1 MSDVGIGGQRFRAL
15 DGWRGVCALLV
26 AAHHLDVPGTLY
38 WQPLIRNA
46 WLFVDFFFVLS
57 GFVIAHA
64 YGARLATATQLRGF
78 LLRRLGRLW
87 PLHVAML
94 FALVALEAMHLAIA
108 HIHPIAGEH
117 PAFRADR
124 SPAAILT
131 NLFLVQALG
140 FHPYETW
147 NGPAWSIS
155 TEFFT
160 YLVYAAL
167 CRLIPAPRARLAVQA
182 TLMLGGAAILA
193 CFSDYGMRETFGW
206 PVFRCVYGFFA
217 GTLAYAFWR
226 TGRIPSGTVWEIAT
240 LAAVAAFITA
250 VPGHRALEYL
260 APPLF
265 VLAVLAFAGEG
276 GAISRL
282 LAARPTAALGRW
294 SYSIYMTHT
303 LVLALLFSAAHAGQI
318 LFHRLWLRDLPDGS
332 TIIDLGFR
340 HYASALM
347 LAYLAVVIALSA
359 LTWRL
364 IERPGQRLFAR
375 LAAGEN
381 P

>member
-1 MSDVGIGGQRFRAL
+1 MSHAPHTRFRAL

-64 YGARLATATQLRGF
+64 YGDGLAAAPQVRGF
-78 LLRRLGRLW
+78 VLRRFGRLW
-87 PLHVAML
+87 PLHAAML
-94 FALVALEAMHLAIA
+94 LALAALEAVHLVIA
-108 HIHPIAGEH
+108 QVHPIAGEH
-117 PAFRADR
+117 PAFVADR
-124 SPAAILT
+124 SPFAILT

-160 YLVYAAL
+160 YLVFAGICL
-167 CRLIPAPRARLAVQA
+167 LVPARRARLAVQA
-182 TLMLGGAAILA
+182 LIMLAGVAILA
-193 CFSDYGMRETFGW
+193 RYSDYGMRETFGW
-206 PVFRCVYGFFA
+206 PIFRCFYGFFA
-217 GTLAYAFWR
+217 GTLAYALWR
-226 TGRIPSGTVWEIAT
+226 AGKTPSGTALEFAA
-240 LAAVAAFITA
+240 LAAVIAFITFI
-250 VPGHRALEYL
+250 PGQRALEYL

-265 VLAVLAFAGEG
+265 VLAVLVFAGEG

-282 LAARPTAALGRW
+282 LITHPAAALGRW

-303 LVLALLFSAAHAGQI
+303 LVLALLFSAVHAGQI
-318 LFHRLWLRDLPDGS
+318 LLHRLWLRDLPDGR

-364 IERPGQRLFAR
+364 IERPGQRLFNR
-375 LAAGEN
+375 LAAAKN